1 MPLMIGL
8 LFVIFVILVQLSGEG
23 IVGKMPY
30 INLMVKYCFNCFA
43 GYVSRDAPCFCVLSV
58 EKTVPSEKEKRSF
71 SLLDV
76 VTTVPESEINMDL

>member
-1 MPLMIGL
+1 M
-8 LFVIFVILVQLSGEG
+8 IFVILVQLSGEG

-30 INLMVKYCFNCFA
+30 INLTVKYCFNCFA
-43 GYVSRDAPCFCVLSV
+43 GYVSRDSPCFCVVVSV
-58 EKTVPSEKEKRSF
+58 EKIVTNEKEKRSF

>member
-1 MPLMIGL
+1 MIG

-30 INLMVKYCFNCFA
+30 INLMVKYRFNCFA
-43 GYVSRDAPCFCVLSV
+43 GYVSRDSPCFFVVLSV
-58 EKTVPSEKEKRSF
+58 EKIVTSEKEKRSF

>member
-1 MPLMIGL
+1 MIG

-43 GYVSRDAPCFCVLSV
+43 GYVSRDSPCFCVVVSV
-58 EKTVPSEKEKRSF
+58 EKIVTNEKEKRSF